1 MGYQKNQIFELSGVN
16 IIDYLE
22 LYRKNTF
29 HNQESYKLDY
39 IAQFELG
46 KGKIDYSEFGSLHTL
61 YRKDYGKFLEYNV

>member
-1 MGYQKNQIFELSGVN
+1 MYKVNHTQENIHQCYQKNQIFELSVN

-39 IAQFELG
+39 IAQFELA
-46 KGKIDYSEFGSLHTL
+46 KVK
-61 YRKDYGKFLEYNV
+61 